1 MAQKKF
7 DIIVSLLKEFE
18 PNILV
23 NLWNEYCN
31 ESNPDDYIYENEEY
45 TLNEMFNSVHEALR
59 AAYYGDYRYGD
70 DYVMFNAYG
79 NLVSFSDYMSEVL
92 EHIDISSLADY
103 VIENG
108 CSELSEVWYEDI
120 EEGFIEYANEKF
132 NDKNFTVD
140 DIPDG
145 TDLVT
150 EDWDDV
156 IEDMTAENDEEND
169 E

>member
-1 MAQKKF
+1 MAQNQF
-7 DIIVSLLKEFE
+7 DAIVSLLENLETSK
-18 PNILV
+18 LV

-45 TLNEMFNSVHEALR
+45 TFDEMFNSVDEALR

-79 NLVSFSDYMSEVL
+79 NLVSFSDYISEVL
-92 EHIDISSLADY
+92 EHIDISSLATY
-103 VIENG
+103 VIDNG
-108 CSELSEVWYEDI
+108 SDMFDESLDDLEDA
-120 EEGFIEYANEKF
+120 FIEYANEKF

-140 DIPDG
+140 DIPYG

-150 EDWDDV
+150 EDWDNV
-156 IEDMTAENDEEND
+156 IEDMTAENDEEN
-169 E
+169 EE

>member
-1 MAQKKF
+1 MTQKNF

-18 PNILV
+18 PDILV

-45 TLNEMFNSVHEALR
+45 TLNEMFNSVDEALR

-79 NLVSFSDYMSEVL
+79 NLVSFSDYRSEVL

-108 CSELSEVWYEDI
+108 YS
-120 EEGFIEYANEKF
+120 
-132 NDKNFTVD
+132 
-140 DIPDG
+140 
-145 TDLVT
+145 
-150 EDWDDV
+150 DV
-156 IEDMTAENDEEND
+156 LIRYGKILKR
-169 E
+169 

>member
-1 MAQKKF
+1 MAQNQF
-7 DIIVSLLKEFE
+7 DAIVSLLENLETSK
-18 PNILV
+18 LV

-45 TLNEMFNSVHEALR
+45 TLNEMFNSVDEALR

-79 NLVSFSDYMSEVL
+79 NLVSFSDYISEVL
-92 EHIDISSLADY
+92 EHIDISSLATY
-103 VIENG
+103 VIDNG
-108 CSELSEVWYEDI
+108 SDMFDESLDDLEDA
-120 EEGFIEYANEKF
+120 FIEYANEKF

-140 DIPDG
+140 DIPYG

-150 EDWDDV
+150 EDWDNV
-156 IEDMTAENDEEND
+156 IEDMIAENDEEND

>member
-18 PNILV
+18 VDILV

-31 ESNPDDYIYENEEY
+31 ESNPDDYIYENEES
-45 TLNEMFNSVHEALR
+45 TLNEMFSSVDEALR
-59 AAYYGDYRYGD
+59 AAYYGEYRYGD
-70 DYVMFNAYG
+70 EYIMFNAYG
-79 NLVSFSDYMSEVL
+79 NLVSFPDYKDDVL

-120 EEGFIEYANEKF
+120 EEGFVDYANEKF
-132 NDKNFTVD
+132 NDRTFTVD
-140 DIPDG
+140 DIPYG

-156 IEDMTAENDEEND
+156 IEEIIDETSE
-169 E
+169 EE

>member
-1 MAQKKF
+1 MAQNQF
-7 DIIVSLLKEFE
+7 DTIVSLLENLETSK
-18 PNILV
+18 LV

-45 TLNEMFNSVHEALR
+45 TLNEMFNSVDEALR

-79 NLVSFSDYMSEVL
+79 NLVSFSDYISEVL
-92 EHIDISSLADY
+92 EHIDISSLATY
-103 VIENG
+103 VIDNG
-108 CSELSEVWYEDI
+108 SDMFDESLDDLEDA
-120 EEGFIEYANEKF
+120 FIEYANEKF

-140 DIPDG
+140 DIPYG

-150 EDWDDV
+150 EDWDNV
-156 IEDMTAENDEEND
+156 IEDMTAENDEEN
-169 E
+169 EE

>member
-1 MAQKKF
+1 MTQNQF
-7 DIIVSLLKEFE
+7 DAIVSLLENLEVSK
-18 PNILV
+18 LV
-23 NLWNEYCN
+23 SIWNEYCD

-45 TLNEMFNSVHEALR
+45 VLNEMFPSVDEALR
-59 AAYYGDYRYGD
+59 AAYYGNYTYCDEYIK
-70 DYVMFNAYG
+70 FNAYG
-79 NLVSFSDYMSEVL
+79 NLVSFSDYSSEVL
-92 EHIDISSLADY
+92 NYIDIRSLAVY

-108 CSELSEVWYEDI
+108 SDLIDEGTEDL
-120 EEGFIEYANEKF
+120 EDAFIEYANEKF

-156 IEDMTAENDEEND
+156 IEDMTAENDEEN
-169 E
+169 EE

>member
-1 MAQKKF
+1 MAQNQF
-7 DIIVSLLKEFE
+7 DAIVSLLENLETSK
-18 PNILV
+18 LV

-45 TLNEMFNSVHEALR
+45 TLNEMFYSVDEALR

-79 NLVSFSDYMSEVL
+79 NLVSFSDYISEVL
-92 EHIDISSLADY
+92 EHIDISSLATY
-103 VIENG
+103 VIDNG
-108 CSELSEVWYEDI
+108 SDMFDESLDDLEDA
-120 EEGFIEYANEKF
+120 FIEYANEKF

-140 DIPDG
+140 DIPYG

-150 EDWDDV
+150 EDWDNV
-156 IEDMTAENDEEND
+156 IEDMTAENDEEN
-169 E
+169 EE

>member
-1 MAQKKF
+1 MAQNQF
-7 DIIVSLLKEFE
+7 DAIVSLLENLETSK
-18 PNILV
+18 LV

-45 TLNEMFNSVHEALR
+45 TLNEMFNSVDEALR

-79 NLVSFSDYMSEVL
+79 NLVSFSDYISEVL
-92 EHIDISSLADY
+92 EHIDISSLATY
-103 VIENG
+103 VIDNG
-108 CSELSEVWYEDI
+108 SDMFDESLDDLEDA
-120 EEGFIEYANEKF
+120 FIEYANEKF

-140 DIPDG
+140 DIPYG

-150 EDWDDV
+150 EDWDNV
-156 IEDMTAENDEEND
+156 IEDMTAENDEEN
-169 E
+169 EE

>member
-1 MAQKKF
+1 MAQKKL

-18 PNILV
+18 VDILI

-45 TLNEMFNSVHEALR
+45 TLNEMFSSVDDALR
-59 AAYYGDYRYGD
+59 AAFYGDYRYGD
-70 DYVMFNAYG
+70 DYVMYNAYG
-79 NLVSFSDYMSEVL
+79 NLVSFSDYMSEIL

-108 CSELSEVWYEDI
+108 CSELSEVWYEAI
-120 EEGFIEYANEKF
+120 EEGFVDYANEKF
-132 NDKNFTVD
+132 NDRTFTVD
-140 DIPDG
+140 DIPYG

-156 IEDMTAENDEEND
+156 IEEIIDETSEED
-169 E
+169 